1 MKKRFIIV
9 LFITLAGSLS
19 LMAQSKK
26 KSKARTT
33 KKTTKAATTPKPDTT
48 AAPLAILPAN
58 NKIDTVKSVPDSDDG
73 YLKSIVMTK
82 ARPFQI
88 FEPSENNVK
97 FYHRYKR
104 DISFKD
110 PRNAKFNT
118 TGATLIE
125 AILKGVKDGIITP
138 YDATSIAK
146 INPSGDAFTVPL
158 TYSQFMGKLVDTAL
172 VDQLDKDGNKIGSVK
187 QLNDFSPDKV
197 VGYRIKED
205 VYYDKQRAKVETH
218 IVGIA
223 PLIVLKLSNGDT
235 VGTQP
240 VVWLKYKQ
248 CREVFAKMDVSD
260 ADHNMYDVS
269 MDDMFLQRQFNSVI
283 VEESNPKGNR
293 IKDYM
298 KTPEDQAKEAA
309 RIEKKLADYKKNI
322 WNYQTNITAVSV
334 PDKAPKT
341 KKQPAADTKKPKTT
355 TPPPADNNT
364 GTPVKP

>member
-1 MKKRFIIV
+1 MKKKFIIV
-9 LFITLAGSLS
+9 LFIALTGSLS

-26 KSKARTT
+26 KKTT
-33 KKTTKAATTPKPDTT
+33 RRSSAKKTVKAPVQTPAPDTT
-48 AAPLAILPAN
+48 ANPVVVLPSAS
-58 NKIDTVKSVPDSDDG
+58 KLDTVKSVPDSDDG

-82 ARPFQI
+82 ARPFPI
-88 FEPSENNVK
+88 FEPSPNNIK
-97 FYHRYKR
+97 YYHQYKR

-125 AILKGVKDGIITP
+125 AILQGVKDGIITP
-138 YDATSIAK
+138 YDPTPVAK
-146 INPSGDAFTVPL
+146 INPNGDSFTIPM
-158 TYSQFMGKLVDTAL
+158 TYNQLMGHMVDTAL
-172 VDQLDKDGNKIGSVK
+172 VDKLDKDGNKIGSVK

-223 PLIVLKLSNGDT
+223 PLITLKLSNGDT

-240 VVWLKYKQ
+240 VCWFKYKQ
-248 CREVFAKMDVSD
+248 CRIVFAKMDVSD
-260 ADHNMYDVS
+260 ADRNMYDVS

-322 WNYQTNITAVSV
+322 WNYQTDITAVSV
-334 PDKAPKT
+334 PDKAPKS
-341 KKQPAADTKKPKTT
+341 KSKKTT
-355 TPPPADNNT
+355 TKTVTPPPADNNT